1 MKKTSLVDGQYEHK
15 NVCCLPW
22 DRWNKMT
29 TDTLMRRF
37 SEKTNLE
44 YWSRWKSKEKVQSR
58 ASTIVVPQRNETLE
72 LDPFLVDDRFVQ
84 SLEEV
89 CRINRDVSFRKARR
103 RRTFVSSRN
112 SSKTN
117 IQING
122 QSSQSTSLS
131 FSVLSLICICLAFE
145 ARTSSTLTTRAFAKN
160 QIGIDTIRY
169 FSDPLKINQVRQ
181 EPSALPSND
190 HFSKD
195 SSKWTRWCDQQDSS
209 LELTQIY

>member
-22 DRWNKMT
+22 DRRNKMT

-44 YWSRWKSKEKVQSR
+44 YWSRRKSKEKLQSR
-58 ASTIVVPQRNETLE
+58 ASTIVHQRNETLE
-72 LDPFLVDDRFVQ
+72 FDPFLVEGRFVQ

-122 QSSQSTSLS
+122 HSSQSTSFS

-145 ARTSSTLTTRAFAKN
+145 ARTSSTLNMRALAKN

-169 FSDPLKINQVRQ
+169 FSDLLKINQVRQ

-195 SSKWTRWCDQQDSS
+195 SSKWTRWCDQEDSS
-209 LELTQIY
+209 LELTQMY